1 MTWQPFGLNRGRRSV
16 KRKHEEIL
24 EAWDRIEENEPDIS
38 TERLW
43 AMVMDETGC
52 EYDDVTEAL
61 ALQAKKKK

>member
-1 MTWQPFGLNRGRRSV
+1 M

-61 ALQAKKKK
+61 ALQAKKKEKK